1 MCVLMSVSMCLCLCL
16 CVLMC
21 VCVLMCAGAR
31 VGTLTNVLAK
41 SQPQTPSSGTIY
53 LLFGKS
59 LAGTWDSPIG

>member
-1 MCVLMSVSMCLCLCL
+1 MCVDECVYVFMLVSVCAD
-16 CVLMC
+16 VC